1 MTLLLNWRVWVFIG
15 VLGAILA
22 SGYEG
27 YRLGKN
33 SVQVQFDAYK
43 IGVQNEVIKET
54 QAANLKTAQLQ
65 SQVEKAQND
74 ALQRQKTLQA
84 NIVSLNATNSSLRDT
99 IASINTNLSSD
110 SANALRGYII
120 AANAVIEAS
129 TTRYSSVAGKLDQC
143 TSDLKTLSDA
153 FPK

>member
-1 MTLLLNWRVWVFIG
+1 MMDWRVWV
-15 VLGAILA
+15 VILWVGSA
-22 SGYEG
+22 LSAGFTGYNF
-27 YRLGKN
+27 GKHN
-33 SVQVQFDAYK
+33 VQVAFDDYK

-54 QAANLKTAQLQ
+54 QAANLKTAKLQ